1 MVSWASLDYYGRWK
15 ALHYYEKRFF
25 APVLI
30 SCEEEGV
37 LSQNTNVNAEH
48 LPDHTSARLNVSN
61 ETLKPFA
68 GTARWSLRRPD
79 GSVLEE
85 GGFDVNVPALTA
97 VWLSEPQDFTR
108 YGFHDCY
115 YSYELLDQCG
125 SRVGGGSVLFCA
137 PKHFKFVDP
146 GLTARVDGDEIVV
159 TASAYARSVEL
170 QCGPDTVLEDN
181 FFDMNPGERRVKIL
195 RGSAGN
201 VKARSVYDIR

>member
-1 MVSWASLDYYGRWK
+1 MKSCGSLRHTGGR
-15 ALHYYEKRFF
+15 
-25 APVLI
+25 
-30 SCEEEGV
+30 
-37 LSQNTNVNAEH
+37 
-48 LPDHTSARLNVSN
+48 
-61 ETLKPFA
+61 A
-68 GTARWSLRRPD
+68 GTVTSTPASSHPLPPGGARPPPD

-85 GGFDVNVPALTA
+85 GSFDVNVPALPA

-115 YSYELLDQCG
+115 YSYELLDEGG